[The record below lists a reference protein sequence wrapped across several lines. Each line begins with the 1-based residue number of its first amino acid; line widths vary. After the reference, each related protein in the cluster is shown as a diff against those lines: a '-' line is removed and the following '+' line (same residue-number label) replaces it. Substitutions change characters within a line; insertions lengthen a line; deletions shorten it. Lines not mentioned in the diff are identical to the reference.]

1 MASLACSRSR
11 AGSRVAGPAASP
23 RFTSAELA
31 NMMKRPWRS
40 GPPWGGA
47 PGPWNAEPAGA
58 VRGAGAAGAVG
69 AGAAGAWS
77 MSSRPRLSVT
87 LNVSSSAMRC
97 LQAMRCLLHGGRPEP
112 SMRSQELQ
120 GANPLVY
127 NALATSGL
135 LMADSAGVLFE
146 ALLSLMGRLRGEGGC
161 PWDREQ
167 THASLKLYLI
177 EEAYEALDALD
188 EGRTDHIGE
197 ELGDVLFQV
206 VFHCQIAQERGEF
219 TMAEVLQEI
228 LRKMTSRHPHVF
240 ANAQVADARQA
251 L

>member
-11 AGSRVAGPAASP
+11 TRSPVSGSAASP

-58 VRGAGAAGAVG
+58 VRGAGAAGSVG
-69 AGAAGAWS
+69 AGAAGASS
-77 MSSRPRLSVT
+77 MSSRRRLSVT

-97 LQAMRCLLHGGRPEP
+97 LHAMRCLLPALRCLLHGGRPEP

-127 NALATSGL
+127 NALATSGS

-167 THASLKLYLI
+167 TRASLKPYLI
-177 EEAYEALDALD
+177 EEKI
-188 EGRTDHIGE
+188 GRAS
-197 ELGDVLFQV
+197 
-206 VFHCQIAQERGEF
+206 CR
-219 TMAEVLQEI
+219 
-228 LRKMTSRHPHVF
+228 
-240 ANAQVADARQA
+240 
-251 L
+251 